1 MSDLHTRLGI
11 PALIGGVYLALLIG
25 SLGAVGALPRLS
37 NRPEQFPP
45 RCRGPAFGE
54 YEAVDRRRMT
64 AVPAA
69 MQGR

>member
-25 SLGAVGALPRLS
+25 SLEAIGALPRLS

-45 RCRGPAFGE
+45 RRGPAFGD
-54 YEAVDRRRMT
+54 YVAVDRRRMT